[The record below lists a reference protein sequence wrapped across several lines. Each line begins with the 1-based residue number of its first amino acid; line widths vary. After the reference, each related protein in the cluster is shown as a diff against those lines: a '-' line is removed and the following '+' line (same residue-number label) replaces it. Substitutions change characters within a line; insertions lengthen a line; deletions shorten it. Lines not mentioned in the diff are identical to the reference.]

1 MKLSEEK
8 KKAGWQIVRFGDVAK
23 EIRTTTK
30 DALDDGLEYYVGLE
44 HIDPQS
50 LRLQRKG
57 LIAEDNPTFNKR
69 FKTGHILFGRRRAY
83 LKKAAV
89 ADFDGICSGDITV
102 IEALPGK
109 LIPELLPFIVQSEL
123 FFDWAIKNSAG
134 GLSPRV
140 KWKSLAEF
148 EFPLPPPDRQKA
160 ILEVLEKIENVGHL
174 NDAQHGSG
182 RTLFRSLSVNALRI
196 IGQRNSEKCRLPEG
210 WTVKRLDEI
219 SRVERGKFTPRPRNN
234 PIYYD
239 GEYPFVQTADV
250 KCSGG
255 FITGHSQTLN
265 EKGLAVS
272 KLFSKGSI
280 LITIAAN
287 IGEVGLTTYD
297 TACTDSVVAI
307 QPKKGISP
315 HWLLFYMMQLQ
326 PYLDSIATESAQKN
340 INLATLRPLKLAVP
354 SSDEQALLG
363 KILLDLF
370 KMVGEIEGRNNTM
383 ANIQQRILGS
393 AFNGEGD
400 AT

>member
-8 KKAGWQIVRFGDVAK
+8 KKAGWQIVRFDEIAK
-23 EIRTTTK
+23 NISKRVEPSET
-30 DALDDGLEYYVGLE
+30 DLEVYVGLE
-44 HIDPQS
+44 HLDPQS
-50 LRLQRKG
+50 LRITRRGVPADVGGQKLRVRPGQ
-57 LIAEDNPTFNKR
+57 I
-69 FKTGHILFGRRRAY
+69 IFGKRRAY
-83 LKKAAV
+83 QKKLAV
-89 ADFDGICSGDITV
+89 ADFEGICSAHAMVLEEI
-102 IEALPGK
+102 PGK
-109 LIPELLPFIVQSEL
+109 IIPGLLPYFMQSDL
-123 FFDWAIKNSAG
+123 FMDRAVAISEG
-134 GLSPRV
+134 SLSPTI
-140 KWKSLAEF
+140 KWKALAMQ